1 MQLVC
6 FYKWKQMVPWQR
18 SHSHL
23 LNNDDKRRNKQNLSK
38 KINVDSQRF
47 SLSNE
52 KRALTPSISALLNG
66 SQHSTS
72 LRPTRTF
79 FLQVTKT
86 PFTGAACLIHPLPSH
101 LPVYMGIATPKPE
114 GRSIG
119 MEWNIQ
125 IHPRPGPPTP
135 PLPAATAT
143 RFRGI
148 KHIPICCCRM
158 RHWIIK
164 SSQDGSCLLPIGVLK
179 KINTDFK
186 YSSVQNHNSSQR

>member
-1 MQLVC
+1 
-6 FYKWKQMVPWQR
+6 MVPWQR

-47 SLSNE
+47 SFYNE
-52 KRALTPSISALLNG
+52 KQALTPSISALLNG

-79 FLQVTKT
+79 SLQVTKT
-86 PFTGAACLIHPLPSH
+86 QFTGAACLTHPLPSH
-101 LPVYMGIATPKPE
+101 LLICMGIATPKPE

-125 IHPRPGPPTP
+125 IHPRPGPSAPDRRLHAPTP
-135 PLPAATAT
+135 LLPAATAT
-143 RFRGI
+143 RFRGM
-148 KHIPICCCRM
+148 KCIPT
-158 RHWIIK
+158 
-164 SSQDGSCLLPIGVLK
+164 LLQNEALDHEAFR
-179 KINTDFK
+179 TDHVFFP
-186 YSSVQNHNSSQR
+186 